1 MDLGLLMGLKLS
13 KYGFVGALHLGRLSS
28 PVAQL
33 NPKALIFHHSSNDE
47 DCSVGDGGFKDLTLI
62 LLPIFSKVPLL
73 ALRPPAAHPKV
84 LVAKEIDLSSIEGC
98 WIPRCCEDRLVLI
111 EV

>member
-33 NPKALIFHHSSNDE
+33 NPKALIFYHSSNDE

-62 LLPIFSKVPLL
+62 PSPILSKVPLL
-73 ALRPPAAHPKV
+73 ALRPQQLIRRCWLPKR
-84 LVAKEIDLSSIEGC
+84 SIYLASKGVGFLGAVR
-98 WIPRCCEDRLVLI
+98 IV
-111 EV
+111 